1 MRLRLGFDHFDIVA
15 PIYERVIRRVNLV
28 PLLELLALEATSR
41 LLDVGGGTGR
51 VSGGMSGL
59 VEQVVLTDVSWG
71 MMREANGKPGVSPV
85 SAHAERLP
93 FPDGSFDRILMVD
106 AFHHVCDQEESVGEM
121 MRVLAPGGRL
131 VVEEPNIEHGMV
143 KLVALAEKLALMRS
157 RFVRPAVMQ
166 AMFQA
171 RGGEVTIHTTP
182 DDPANVWLV
191 VTK

>member
-1 MRLRLGFDHFDIVA
+1 MRLGLGFDHFDLLA
-15 PIYERVIRRVNLV
+15 PIYERVIRRVNLE
-28 PLLELLALEATSR
+28 PLLELLALESTHR
-41 LLDVGGGTGR
+41 LLDLGGGTGR
-51 VSGGMSGL
+51 VSSGMSGM
-59 VEQVVLTDVSWG
+59 VERVVLTDVSWG
-71 MMREANGKPGVSPV
+71 MMREANGKPGVKPV
-85 SAHAERLP
+85 NAHAERLP
-93 FPDGSFDRILMVD
+93 FPEGSFDRILMVD

-131 VVEEPNIEHGMV
+131 VVEEPNIENGMV

-157 RFVRPAVMQ
+157 RFVRPAVMR

-171 RGGEVTIHTTP
+171 RGGQATVHTRP